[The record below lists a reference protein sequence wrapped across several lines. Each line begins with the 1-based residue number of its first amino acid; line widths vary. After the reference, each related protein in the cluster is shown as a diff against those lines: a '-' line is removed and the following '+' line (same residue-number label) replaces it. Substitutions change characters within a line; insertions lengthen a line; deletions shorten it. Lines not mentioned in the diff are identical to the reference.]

1 MPRSQQTKPAL
12 VKTHPINK
20 TPVSYEIKH
29 QAPTFGQTLKQGF
42 GFGLGNAIA
51 HRLFSGSPSIT
62 NTNDQVKQEPVKE
75 VSVKP
80 DSQVSR
86 SIGAFATQD
95 MSGQID
101 YMQCMKEG
109 GTDESCK
116 QYLS

>member
-1 MPRSQQTKPAL
+1 MPRTQQTKPAL
-12 VKTHPINK
+12 VKTQPIHK
-20 TPVSYEIKH
+20 PPVSYEIKH
-29 QAPTFGQTLKQGF
+29 QAPTFGQTIKQGF

-51 HRLFSGSPSIT
+51 HRLFSSIPSIM
-62 NTNDQVKQEPVKE
+62 NTNDQVQQEP
-75 VSVKP
+75 VKP